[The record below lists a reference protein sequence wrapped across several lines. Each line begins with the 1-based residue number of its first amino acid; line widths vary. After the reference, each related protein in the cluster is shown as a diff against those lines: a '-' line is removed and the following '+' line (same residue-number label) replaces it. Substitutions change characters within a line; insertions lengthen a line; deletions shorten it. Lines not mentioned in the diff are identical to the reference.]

1 MQTGITPDQVV
12 LFRSL
17 ASALCAGA
25 VLAISDRSSFK
36 LQKNE
41 LLPLSALGVVGV
53 ALMQWSYSNAVSL
66 LPVGI
71 ALLIEYNAI
80 LIVPI
85 ASLVIFKTKVSARLW
100 LGAVLVIC
108 GLLVVSNIWA
118 GGLNPVGIAFAFGA
132 AIFLSVYF
140 ILGERV
146 QKSRSSMSLLFYSM
160 LISSIFWMIASP
172 WWRIDSNLLTQTIDL
187 SGNLAGVALPAWQ
200 LMIWVGIAGS
210 FAPMLLSFLALRHLS
225 ASTVGITSTAETLF
239 AFAFAWLWL
248 KEEIS
253 LLQTIGGALVLA
265 GIIFAQTSRRH
276 NWQQS
281 N

>member
-1 MQTGITPDQVV
+1 M

-25 VLAISDRSSFK
+25 VIAVTDRKSFK
-36 LQKNE
+36 LYKNE
-41 LLPLSALGVVGV
+41 LAPLLTLGVIGV

-71 ALLIEYNAI
+71 ALLIEYTAI
-80 LIVPI
+80 LMVPV
-85 ASLVIFKTKVSARLW
+85 ASLVIFKIQVSSRLW
-100 LGAVLVIC
+100 LGALLVIF
-108 GLLVVSNIWA
+108 GLLVVSKIWA

-132 AIFLSVYF
+132 AVFLSVYF

-160 LISSIFWMIASP
+160 LISSMFWLVASP
-172 WWRIDSNLLTQTIDL
+172 WWQMDSNLMTKSIDL
-187 SGNLAGVALPAWQ
+187 SGSLAGIELPAW
-200 LMIWVGIAGS
+200 LVLVWVGIAGS

-225 ASTVGITSTAETLF
+225 ASTVGVASTAETLF

-253 LLQTIGGALVLA
+253 LLQAIGGALVLI
-265 GIIFAQTSRRH
+265 GIIIAQTSRRS
-276 NWQQS
+276 NWQQL